1 MLGGRERE
9 RERRRRGERE
19 RGGRGKGGRE
29 RGGTFS
35 AILWRRKNTN
45 NHVRPMGGWG
55 VLGAGDG
62 RSKAGPLAST
72 SDGWSRMSGMG

>member
-1 MLGGRERE
+1 
-9 RERRRRGERE
+9 
-19 RGGRGKGGRE
+19 
-29 RGGTFS
+29 
-35 AILWRRKNTN
+35 
-45 NHVRPMGGWG
+45 MGGWG